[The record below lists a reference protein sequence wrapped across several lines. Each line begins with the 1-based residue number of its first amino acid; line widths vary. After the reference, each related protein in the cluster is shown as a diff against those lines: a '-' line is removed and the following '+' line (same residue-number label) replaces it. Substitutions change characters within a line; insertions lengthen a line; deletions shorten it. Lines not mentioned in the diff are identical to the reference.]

1 MAFSTSSYMRKR
13 LPQPK
18 ARIET
23 FALVRPSMRLGSE
36 AIVGWAS
43 TTWGKSEM
51 PTPAV
56 VRPTRSRN
64 FLRDKSFI
72 MGTSP
77 ARENDCSAEQRK
89 RRGSPGAVRQ
99 CGRGTAAQVRHAAG
113 KSDSI
118 SDGFPQDP
126 VSLAPLRIHQDYL
139 PPRVS
144 AKSRPIRRMVGRG
157 GGDRNDKDLNKVC
170 VLNVLQPP
178 PLVNRN
184 KRNKAST
191 LAHVRRLGLGE
202 ESGLASNCN
211 QDQKLRTFFSGS
223 S

>member
-1 MAFSTSSYMRKR
+1 MAFSSSSYMRKR

-23 FALVRPSMRLGSE
+23 FALVRPSLRLGSE

-77 ARENDCSAEQRK
+77 TRENDCSAEPRK
-89 RRGSPGAVRQ
+89 RRSEEHTSELQ
-99 CGRGTAAQVRHAAG
+99 
-113 KSDSI
+113 
-118 SDGFPQDP
+118 
-126 VSLAPLRIHQDYL
+126 
-139 PPRVS
+139 
-144 AKSRPIRRMVGRG
+144 SR
-157 GGDRNDKDLNKVC
+157 LHLVC
-170 VLNVLQPP
+170 
-178 PLVNRN
+178 
-184 KRNKAST
+184 
-191 LAHVRRLGLGE
+191 RLLLE
-202 ESGLASNCN
+202 TKKK
-211 QDQKLRTFFSGS
+211 Q
-223 S
+223 